1 MIKKKKEQTSG
12 SRERCS
18 PSPEASPPDY
28 FAAELVSSF
37 FVSPMASPMLEPLF
51 HSLRLETKSM
61 RCDFLE
67 TLAAEISE
75 ARVPTRISVFSLTI
89 SGLGGCTVEYVSSM
103 CLLGISYPIV
113 DCSGDSHFDG
123 RHPCSD

>member
-1 MIKKKKEQTSG
+1 MVVEREF
-12 SRERCS
+12 RERCS

-113 DCSGDSHFDG
+113 DCSGDSHFDR